1 VAKVATLESAV
12 DAAMR
17 RHGIPGLTVAV
28 VLNKELAWSA
38 GFGMSDLEN
47 FVPAKTVTL
56 YRLASVTKPIT
67 ATAVLQLAE
76 KGRVDLDAPI
86 QRYVP
91 GFPEKPWPVTS
102 RQLLCHQGGV
112 RNWTP
117 EEFRNTRRFAS
128 VADSLIAFKDDPLA
142 FEPGTQTLYSSFGY
156 TLLGAVVEAASG
168 MSYMEYLRTA
178 VFDPAGMEWARA
190 DEVLAIVPNRAAGY
204 QPGSGGEIMN
214 SALSDVSNRLPGGGL
229 MATADDVALF
239 ATALLQGTLLQ
250 RETLDAAL
258 TRQKTKDGRLSGYG
272 LGWVVGRTRGSREA
286 YHLGG
291 QQKVS
296 TVLYL
301 LPDAGA
307 AVAVLSNLEGRG
319 NEVLELAR
327 QLGFLATRPGPR

>member
-1 VAKVATLESAV
+1 VAALEAAI

-17 RHGIPGLTVAV
+17 RHGIPGLSAAV
-28 VLNKELAWSA
+28 VVNKELAWSG

-47 FVPAKTVTL
+47 FVPAKTVTV

-67 ATAVLQLAE
+67 AVAVLQLSE
-76 KGRVDLDAPI
+76 KGKLDLDAPV

-91 GFPEKPWPVTS
+91 SFPEKQWTVTP

-128 VADSLIAFKDDPLA
+128 VLDSLIAFKDDPLA
-142 FEPGTQTLYSSFGY
+142 FEPGTQTLYSSFGF
-156 TLLGAVVEAASG
+156 TLLGSVIEGVAGAT
-168 MSYMEYLRTA
+168 YMEYLRTA
-178 VFDPAGMEWARA
+178 VFEPAGMEWTRA
-190 DEVLAIVPNRAAGY
+190 DEVQAIVPNRARGY
-204 QPGSGGEIMN
+204 QPGSGGEVMN

-229 MATADDVALF
+229 VSTADDMALF
-239 ATALLQGTLLQ
+239 AAALMQGTLLK
-250 RETLDAAL
+250 RETLEAAF
-258 TRQKTKDGRLSGYG
+258 TPQKTKDGKVTGYG
-272 LGWVVGRTRGSREA
+272 LGWVAGRTRGSREV
-286 YHLGG
+286 HHIGG

-307 AVAVLSNLEGRG
+307 AVAILCNLEGRG
-319 NEVLELAR
+319 TEVLDLAR
-327 QLGFLATRPGPR
+327 QLGYLITRPGR